1 MIEKD
6 FITKKELY
14 ERIESALGKVNN
26 TVNGNYFH
34 LPFIKKDKTKFEK
47 FDELTKECIE
57 LQIELYKSSDDTLEL
72 LDLKKKVVSLENQV
86 EQKVRSVASVRFLI
100 SFSFILVFVILPLI
114 MLLNALNILSIIKDS
129 FDIEELDKTIVLG
142 IAGACVYFATS
153 LLSKLDHESLKNKK
167 ISGTIKCILRL
178 SLAIV
183 VPFVLIMIL
192 FNPDGTVGEVAT
204 PELLSFACGYSV
216 KLVIDILNK
225 LVEKGS
231 KIIEVI

>member
-1 MIEKD
+1 MTEKD
-6 FITKKELY
+6 FITKNELY
-14 ERIESALGKVNN
+14 DRIESALGKINN
-26 TVNGNYFH
+26 TINGNYFQ
-34 LPFIKKDKTKFEK
+34 LPFIKKDKTKF
-47 FDELTKECIE
+47 DELTNECIE
-57 LQIELYKSSDDTLEL
+57 LQIELYKSSDDALEL
-72 LDLKKKVVSLENQV
+72 LELKKKVVSLENQV
-86 EQKVRSVASVRFLI
+86 EQKVRPLASVRFLL
-100 SFSFILVFVILPLI
+100 SFSLILVFVILPLV
-114 MLLNALNILSIIKDS
+114 MLLNSLNLPLMIQES

-153 LLSKLDHESLKNKK
+153 LLSKLDDKSLINKR
-167 ISGTIKCILRL
+167 ISGTIKFILRL